1 MKFLVSQMS
10 ALLKPQGVKANT
22 TFLLKF
28 TAVLVGLIA
37 LYSVLFHYIMGI
49 EGRNF
54 SWLTGV
60 YWTLTVM
67 STLGF
72 GDITFVSDLGRF
84 FSIFVLMSGVILL
97 LVMMPFTFTQYFYAP
112 WLEAQKK
119 NRAPRA
125 VPSALENHVIVVGT
139 SPAALNLAE
148 EIGGYGFYAVTLCN
162 ETQQALELV
171 DGGYHVVVGE
181 YDKGETYA
189 RLNTDKAA
197 LVVALEGE
205 MRNTNIVFTIREYEK
220 EQGRT
225 QGVPVLARA
234 EHHDALDILEL
245 AGCSA
250 VFQFHKLLGEGLSR
264 RVINQGCRSSIID
277 RFGELV
283 VAEAPVMRT
292 DLVGKTPV
300 NCGLRQHTGV
310 NIVGLWERGKFKLP
324 QPQEPF
330 TANTVLVLA
339 GTEPQIHA
347 FNDTVQERAA
357 EEPLA
362 DGDKVLILGGGRV
375 GRAAADSLRRRGVTC
390 CIVERESSI
399 RDTDLDF
406 IQGDAADRDV
416 LERAGLASA
425 PAVIIT
431 THDDDINIYLTIYCR
446 RLRPDLQI
454 VSRANLER
462 NVGILHAAGADL
474 VLSLS
479 SMVASNVINMLSPGR
494 VFMLSEGLS
503 IFRTVAGP
511 RLAGQTL
518 LTSGIRHRTNC
529 SVVAVHGLDGA
540 MLINPRPDYVFARE
554 DDVYLIGDRAAE
566 QRYYEMFGRED

>member
-1 MKFLVSQMS
+1 MKFLVSQLS
-10 ALLKPQGVKANT
+10 ALLKPQGVTANT

-28 TAVLVGLIA
+28 TAVLVGLVI
-37 LYSVLFHYIMGI
+37 LYSVLFHGIMSY
-49 EGRNF
+49 EGREF

-72 GDITFVSDLGRF
+72 GDITFSSDMGKL
-84 FSIFVLMSGVILL
+84 FSIVVLLSGVILL
-97 LVMMPFTFTQYFYAP
+97 LVMMPFPFTQYVYAP
-112 WLEAQKK
+112 WLEAQKQ
-119 NRAPRA
+119 NRAPRS
-125 VPSALENHVIVVGT
+125 VPASLEDHVIVVGT
-139 SPAALNLAE
+139 SPAALSLCE
-148 EIGGYGFYAVTLCN
+148 EIAGYGVYAVTLCN
-162 ETQQALELV
+162 EMPRALELV
-171 DGGYHVVVGE
+171 DAGFHVVVGD
-181 YDKGETYA
+181 YDKSETYA
-189 RLNTDKAA
+189 RLNTDRAA

-205 MRNTNIVFTIREYEK
+205 MRNTNIAFTIREYEK
-220 EQGRT
+220 RLEKT
-225 QGVPVLARA
+225 HAVPVLARA
-234 EHHDALDILEL
+234 EHGDALDILQL

-264 RVINQGCRSSIID
+264 RVINRTSRSSIID
-277 RFGELV
+277 RFGDLV

-292 DLVGKTPV
+292 DLEGKTPV

-310 NIVGLWERGKFKLP
+310 NIVGLWERGRFKLP
-324 QPQEPF
+324 QPHEPF
-330 TANTVLVLA
+330 TPNTVLVLA
-339 GTEPQIHA
+339 GTEEQMRA
-347 FNDTVQERAA
+347 FNEFVQERLQEPAK
-357 EEPLA
+357 EE
-362 DGDKVLILGGGRV
+362 GQVLILGGGRV
-375 GRAAADSLRRRGVTC
+375 GKAAADMLRQRGVAC
-390 CIVERESSI
+390 CIVEREGSI
-399 RDTDLDF
+399 RNTDLAY
-406 IQGDAADRDV
+406 IQGDAADREV
-416 LERAGLASA
+416 LDRAGLATA

-446 RLRPDLQI
+446 RLRPDMQI
-454 VSRANLER
+454 VSRANLDR

-511 RLAGQTL
+511 GLEGQTL
-518 LTSGIRHRTNC
+518 QASGIRHRTNC

-540 MLINPRPDYVFARE
+540 MLINPRPGYVFARE

-566 QRYYEMFGRED
+566 QRYYELFGRED